1 MRVNH
6 EYVRSV
12 RHDSWRSAGR
22 GQEDHQDHKA
32 QRQSGLPPL
41 ELTLPEWNEAVEKQA
56 AAIFGGEK
64 VKQLSQLFDAPQYA
78 QQFIELARKAGPC
91 RDLRIRAKAVL
102 TDAEGKPVINPKTKA
117 PVVGW
122 NDWHPSTAKV
132 A

>member
-1 MRVNH
+1 MSTFAVFGMT
-6 EYVRSV
+6 
-12 RHDSWRSAGR
+12 AGVALAEAR
-22 GQEDHQDHKA
+22 KITKTTRPSGKA
-32 QRQSGLPPL
+32 GCPPL
-41 ELTLPEWNEAVEKQA
+41 ELTLAEWNEAVDKQA

-117 PVVGW
+117 PMVGW
-122 NDWHPSTAKV
+122 ADWSPPSAKV

>member
-1 MRVNH
+1 MSTFAVFGMTADVALAEARKITKTT
-6 EYVRSV
+6 RPS
-12 RHDSWRSAGR
+12 GR
-22 GQEDHQDHKA
+22 PGA
-32 QRQSGLPPL
+32 PPL
-41 ELTLPEWNEAVEKQA
+41 ELTLAEWNEAVEKQA
-56 AAIFGGEK
+56 AAIFDGEK

-117 PVVGW
+117 PMVGW
-122 NDWHPSTAKV
+122 SDWHPSTAKV

>member
-1 MRVNH
+1 MSTFAVFGMT
-6 EYVRSV
+6 
-12 RHDSWRSAGR
+12 AGVALAEAR
-22 GQEDHQDHKA
+22 KITKTTRPSGKA
-32 QRQSGLPPL
+32 GAPPL
-41 ELTLPEWNEAVEKQA
+41 DLTLAEWNEAVDKQA
-56 AAIFGGEK
+56 AAIFDGER

-117 PVVGW
+117 PTIGW
-122 NDWHPSTAKV
+122 VDWHPSTAKV

>member
-1 MRVNH
+1 MT
-6 EYVRSV
+6 
-12 RHDSWRSAGR
+12 AGVALAEAR
-22 GQEDHQDHKA
+22 KITKTTKPSGKA
-32 QRQSGLPPL
+32 GCPPL

-91 RDLRIRAKAVL
+91 RDLRIRTKAVL
-102 TDAEGKPVINPKTKA
+102 VDDKGKPIINPKTGA
-117 PVVGW
+117 PKIGFA
-122 NDWHPSTAKV
+122 DWVPEATRA